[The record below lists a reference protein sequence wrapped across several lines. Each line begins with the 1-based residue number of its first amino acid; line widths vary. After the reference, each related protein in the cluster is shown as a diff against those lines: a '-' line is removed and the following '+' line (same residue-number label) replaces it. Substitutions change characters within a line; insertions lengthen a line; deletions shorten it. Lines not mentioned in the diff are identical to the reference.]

1 MKLAEYLTDN
11 SLTQKQFIKNCEDK
25 TGHKFSQGGLSK
37 YILEI
42 RTPRKKEMLVIN
54 EITKGKVQPNDFYL

>member
-25 TGHKFSQGGLSK
+25 TGHKFS
-37 YILEI
+37 
-42 RTPRKKEMLVIN
+42 EMLVIN